1 MVSDLTFNPKSS
13 VLDELG
19 MRLKDLSHKIA
30 PHLPTATVKENLL
43 CPGKIKKKLS
53 LVFGL
58 SVLGF
63 SRNVMVQHGRLY
75 GREPAPSLYKN
86 ILSR

>member
-30 PHLPTATVKENLL
+30 PHLPTPTVKENLL
-43 CPGKIKKKLS
+43 CPGKIKKKAFS
-53 LVFGL
+53 
-58 SVLGF
+58 SVWF
-63 SRNVMVQHGRLY
+63 VCSRLQ
-75 GREPAPSLYKN
+75 
-86 ILSR
+86 